1 MVLDESNNQAVLK
14 EYYLK
19 TRDYLA
25 SALPGD
31 DSDRQRLNET
41 EAELDMLVR
50 SKQVSP
56 VLGEIFALLV
66 FAGITIFLTMFTRP
80 PEPDGWIRLLLDMF
94 AMLVS
99 SVIIFLMIYSV
110 DLDREPGS
118 GARRPQAGDGGRDGE
133 GHLFAAVSRH
143 RAALVRPVAFR
154 GRWGRSLSWS
164 MPACWPTS
172 GWDGSADPLA
182 PFSPE

>member
-1 MVLDESNNQAVLK
+1 MINGEVRRCIMVIDEANDQAVLK
-14 EYYLK
+14 EQYLK
-19 TRDYLA
+19 ARDYIARAVPL
-25 SALPGD
+25 D

-80 PEPDGWIRLLLDMF
+80 AKPDGWIRTLIDLF

-99 SVIIFLMIYSV
+99 SVIIF
-110 DLDREPGS
+110 
-118 GARRPQAGDGGRDGE
+118 Q
-133 GHLFAAVSRH
+133 
-143 RAALVRPVAFR
+143 
-154 GRWGRSLSWS
+154 
-164 MPACWPTS
+164 
-172 GWDGSADPLA
+172 
-182 PFSPE
+182 